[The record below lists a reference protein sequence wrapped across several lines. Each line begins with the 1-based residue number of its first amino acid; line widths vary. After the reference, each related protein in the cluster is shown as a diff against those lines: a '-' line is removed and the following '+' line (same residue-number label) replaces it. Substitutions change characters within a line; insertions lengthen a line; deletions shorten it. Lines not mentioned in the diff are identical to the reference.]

1 MREELSRPTGPKG
14 VPFLGALPELVKD
27 SLAFLTRMER
37 EFGPIAFM
45 HFGQSRIYM
54 INDPL
59 LVDELLIGKYK
70 DCIKDLGTRQLI
82 PLVGNGLLTSE
93 GDAWRRNRKLASPPL
108 QPKRIAS
115 YAQTMVQCAE
125 RELAAF
131 RDDEVR
137 DIHVDMMRIT
147 LDIVARTLLGSDA
160 HAESE
165 RIGEIME
172 AAIEYMD
179 KQLNTWQGM
188 VPLWVPTL
196 ARRRFAKAVAELDT
210 IVHRIIK
217 RARAQG
223 PEAEHLLAR
232 LANARD
238 DQGEAMTDT
247 QLRDEAV
254 TMLLAG
260 HETTAIAL
268 SYLVYLLSENPAVA
282 ARLREEIDT
291 QLGGRAPRMEDLP
304 NLRFLDAVIR
314 ETLRLYPPAFAMAR
328 EVVRG
333 FELGGYHVPAGD
345 QVMMSAYAIHHSAKQ
360 YADPDRF
367 VPERWLD
374 GSTEHLPRFAYFP
387 FGGGPRV
394 CIGNHFAMME
404 LALVAAV
411 IVQQVEL
418 TVVPGFTL
426 ELDPVVTLRPKHG
439 VRVLVK
445 RRVPAARV
453 TRASLWPSA
462 GKVAERA
469 DSIPPAE

>member
-1 MREELSRPTGPKG
+1 
-14 VPFLGALPELVKD
+14 VPFLGALPELVRD
-27 SLAFLTRMER
+27 PLAFLTRIER
-37 EFGPIAFM
+37 EYGPVAFTNFGRSPIF
-45 HFGQSRIYM
+45 IV
-54 INDPL
+54 NDPL
-59 LVDELLIGKYK
+59 LVDELLIGQYK

-82 PLVGNGLLTSE
+82 PLVGHGLLTSE

-115 YAQTMVQCAE
+115 YAQTMVHCAE

-147 LDIVARTLLGSDA
+147 LDIVARTLLGSEA
-160 HAESE
+160 RAESE

-172 AAIEYMD
+172 AVIAYMD

-196 ARRRFAKAVAELDT
+196 ARHRFARAVAELDT

-223 PEAEHLLAR
+223 PDAEHLLAR

-238 DQGEAMTDT
+238 DQGETMTDT

-291 QLGGRAPRMEDLP
+291 QLGGRAPRMDDLP
-304 NLRFLDAVIR
+304 KLRYLDAVMR

-333 FELGGYHVPAGD
+333 FDLGGYHVPAGH
-345 QVMMSAYAIHHSAKQ
+345 QVLMSAYAIQRSAKL
-360 YADPDRF
+360 YAEPDRF

-374 GSTEHLPRFAYFP
+374 GSTEQLPRFAYFP

-404 LALVAAV
+404 LALVGAV

-418 TVVPGFTL
+418 TVVPGFAL

-445 RRVPAARV
+445 RRVPAARL
-453 TRASLWPSA
+453 TRASQWPSA
-462 GKVAERA
+462 GTAAARA
-469 DSIPPAE
+469 DSVPPAE